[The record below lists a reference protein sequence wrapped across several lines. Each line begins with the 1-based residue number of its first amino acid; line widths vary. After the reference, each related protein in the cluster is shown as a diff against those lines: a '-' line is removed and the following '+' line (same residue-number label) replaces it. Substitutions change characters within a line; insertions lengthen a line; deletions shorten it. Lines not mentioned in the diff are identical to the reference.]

1 MDIYAKF
8 DRHIARYDS
17 DSLDWCDGLGA
28 DDAVALL
35 NDFKAEDWQALN
47 ASYAG
52 KNRLWRG
59 CLASALNPYMGTAA
73 QDLLLA
79 LLEDPD
85 SEVAFL
91 ALRATAFY
99 CGINANADGPFIDPT
114 IVHAGFLQHVRSTH
128 DIIGKIRM
136 VSANCSANFA
146 AQFRLL
152 EEAVS

>member
-1 MDIYAKF
+1 M
-8 DRHIARYDS
+8 
-17 DSLDWCDGLGA
+17 
-28 DDAVALL
+28 ALL
-35 NDFKAEDWQALN
+35 NDFQDEDWRALS
-47 ASYAG
+47 ADYAG

-59 CLASALNPYMGTAA
+59 CLATALNPYMGATA

-85 SEVAFL
+85 TEVAFL

-128 DIIGKIRM
+128 DIIGKIRL
-136 VSANCSANFA
+136 AGADCSAFFIA
-146 AQFRLL
+146 TFRLL
-152 EEAVS
+152 EEVVT